1 MKIRKL
7 LLCLMILLPTYSFS
21 QTTSTITITPEQLK
35 TTNLI
40 FLEHEKYAKE
50 VPLLNKKIETLEKI
64 NKSWLHTDSIRRINE
79 KQYNAI
85 IKKDSIKITQLQ
97 SLHKKYKVVTKISI
111 ILNIILACL
120 LVK

>member
-40 FLEHEKYAKE
+40 FLEHEKYTKE
-50 VPLLNKKIETLEKI
+50 VPLLNKKIETLEEI

-79 KQYNAI
+79 KQYNVI

-97 SLHKKYKVVTKISI
+97 SSHKKYKVVTKISI

>member
-40 FLEHEKYAKE
+40 FLEHKKYTKE

-64 NKSWLHTDSIRRINE
+64 NKSWLHTDSIRKINE
-79 KQYNAI
+79 KQYCTI
-85 IKKDSIKITQLQ
+85 IKNDSIKISQLQ
-97 SLHKKYKVVTKISI
+97 DLHKKYKVVTKISI
-111 ILNIILACL
+111 IVNIILACL

>member
-40 FLEHEKYAKE
+40 FLEHEKYTKE
-50 VPLLNKKIETLEKI
+50 VPLLNKKIEALEEI

-79 KQYNAI
+79 KQYNSI

-97 SLHKKYKVVTKISI
+97 SSHKKYKVVTKISI

>member
-21 QTTSTITITPEQLK
+21 QTTSTIIITPEQLK

-40 FLEHEKYAKE
+40 FLEHEKYTKE
-50 VPLLNKKIETLEKI
+50 VPLLNKKIETLEEI

-97 SLHKKYKVVTKISI
+97 SSHKKYKVVTKISI
-111 ILNIILACL
+111 IVNIILACL

>member
-40 FLEHEKYAKE
+40 FLEHEKYTKE

-64 NKSWLHTDSIRRINE
+64 NKSWLHTDSIKRINE
-79 KQYNAI
+79 KQYNTI

-97 SLHKKYKVVTKISI
+97 SSRKKYKVVTKISI
-111 ILNIILACL
+111 ILNIVLACL

>member
-40 FLEHEKYAKE
+40 FLEHEKYTKE
-50 VPLLNKKIETLEKI
+50 VPLLNKKIETLEEI

-97 SLHKKYKVVTKISI
+97 SSHKKYKVVTKISI

>member
-40 FLEHEKYAKE
+40 FLEHEKYTKE

-64 NKSWLHTDSIRRINE
+64 NKSWLHTDSIRKINE
-79 KQYNAI
+79 KQYNTI

-97 SLHKKYKVVTKISI
+97 SSRKKYKVVTKISI
-111 ILNIILACL
+111 ILNIVLACL

>member
-40 FLEHEKYAKE
+40 FLEHEKYTKE
-50 VPLLNKKIETLEKI
+50 VPLLNKKIKTLEEI

-97 SLHKKYKVVTKISI
+97 SSHKKYKVVTKISI

>member
-40 FLEHEKYAKE
+40 FLEHEKYTKE
-50 VPLLNKKIETLEKI
+50 VPLLNKKIETLEEI
-64 NKSWLHTDSIRRINE
+64 NKSWLHTDSIRGINE

-97 SLHKKYKVVTKISI
+97 SSHKKYKVVTKISI

>member
-40 FLEHEKYAKE
+40 FLEHEKYTKE

-97 SLHKKYKVVTKISI
+97 SSHRKYKVVTKISI

>member
-21 QTTSTITITPEQLK
+21 QNTSTITITPEQLK

-40 FLEHEKYAKE
+40 FLEHEKYTKE

-97 SLHKKYKVVTKISI
+97 SSHKKYKVVTKISI

>member
-40 FLEHEKYAKE
+40 FLEHEKYTKE
-50 VPLLNKKIETLEKI
+50 VPLLNKKIETLEEI

-97 SLHKKYKVVTKISI
+97 SSHKKYKVVTKISI
-111 ILNIILACL
+111 IVNIIIACL

>member
-40 FLEHEKYAKE
+40 FLEHEKYTKE

-97 SLHKKYKVVTKISI
+97 SSHKKYKVVTKISI
-111 ILNIILACL
+111 ILNIILTCL

>member
-21 QTTSTITITPEQLK
+21 QTTSTISITPEQLK

-40 FLEHEKYAKE
+40 FLEHEKYTKE
-50 VPLLNKKIETLEKI
+50 VPLLNKKIETLEEI

-97 SLHKKYKVVTKISI
+97 SSHKKYKVVTKISI

>member
-40 FLEHEKYAKE
+40 FLEHEKYTKE
-50 VPLLNKKIETLEKI
+50 VPLLNKKIETLEEI

-79 KQYNAI
+79 KQYNII

-97 SLHKKYKVVTKISI
+97 SSRKKYKVVTKISI

>member
-40 FLEHEKYAKE
+40 FLEHEKYTKE
-50 VPLLNKKIETLEKI
+50 VPLLNKKIEALEKI

-79 KQYNAI
+79 KKYNTI

-97 SLHKKYKVVTKISI
+97 SSHKKYKVVTKISI
-111 ILNIILACL
+111 ILNIILTCL

>member
-21 QTTSTITITPEQLK
+21 KTTSTITITPEQLK

-40 FLEHEKYAKE
+40 FLEHEKYTKE

-64 NKSWLHTDSIRRINE
+64 NKSWLHTDSIRKINE

-97 SLHKKYKVVTKISI
+97 SSHKKYKVVTKISI

>member
-40 FLEHEKYAKE
+40 FLEHEKYTKE

-79 KQYNAI
+79 KQYNTI

-97 SLHKKYKVVTKISI
+97 NSRKKYKVVTKISI

>member
-40 FLEHEKYAKE
+40 FLEHEKYTKE

-79 KQYNAI
+79 KQYNSI

-97 SLHKKYKVVTKISI
+97 SSHKKYKVVTKISI
-111 ILNIILACL
+111 ILNIILTCL

>member
-40 FLEHEKYAKE
+40 FLEHEKYTKE

-79 KQYNAI
+79 KQYNTI
-85 IKKDSIKITQLQ
+85 IKKDSVKITQLQ
-97 SLHKKYKVVTKISI
+97 SSRKKYKVVTKISI
-111 ILNIILACL
+111 ILNIVLACL

>member
-40 FLEHEKYAKE
+40 FLEHEKYTKE

-97 SLHKKYKVVTKISI
+97 SSHKNYKVVTKISI
-111 ILNIILACL
+111 IVNIILACL

>member
-40 FLEHEKYAKE
+40 FLEHEKYTKE
-50 VPLLNKKIETLEKI
+50 VPLLNKKIKTLEKI
-64 NKSWLHTDSIRRINE
+64 NKSWLHADSIRRINE
-79 KQYNAI
+79 KQYNTI

-97 SLHKKYKVVTKISI
+97 SSRKKYKVVTKISI

>member
-40 FLEHEKYAKE
+40 FLEHEKYTKE

-64 NKSWLHTDSIRRINE
+64 NKSWLHTDSIRKINE
-79 KQYNAI
+79 KQYCTI
-85 IKKDSIKITQLQ
+85 IKNDSIKITQLQ
-97 SLHKKYKVVTKISI
+97 NSHKKYKVVTKISI
-111 ILNIILACL
+111 IVNIILACL

>member
-40 FLEHEKYAKE
+40 FLEHEKYTKE
-50 VPLLNKKIETLEKI
+50 VPLLNKKIETLEEI

-79 KQYNAI
+79 KQYNTI

-97 SLHKKYKVVTKISI
+97 SSHKKYKVVTKISI
-111 ILNIILACL
+111 ILNIVLACL

>member
-21 QTTSTITITPEQLK
+21 QTTSTITVTPEQLK

-40 FLEHEKYAKE
+40 FLEHEKYTKE
-50 VPLLNKKIETLEKI
+50 VPLLNKKIETLEEI

-97 SLHKKYKVVTKISI
+97 SSHKKYKVVTKISI

>member
-40 FLEHEKYAKE
+40 FLEHEKYTKE

-64 NKSWLHTDSIRRINE
+64 NKSWLYTDSIRRINE

-97 SLHKKYKVVTKISI
+97 SSHKKYKVVTKISI

>member
-40 FLEHEKYAKE
+40 FLEHEKYTKE
-50 VPLLNKKIETLEKI
+50 VPLLNKKIETLEEI

-97 SLHKKYKVVTKISI
+97 SSHKKYKVVTKITI
-111 ILNIILACL
+111 IVNIILACL

>member
-21 QTTSTITITPEQLK
+21 QTTSIITITPEQLK

-40 FLEHEKYAKE
+40 FLEHEKYTKE
-50 VPLLNKKIETLEKI
+50 VPLLNKKIETLEEI

-79 KQYNAI
+79 KQYNTI

-97 SLHKKYKVVTKISI
+97 SSHKKYKVVTKISI
-111 ILNIILACL
+111 IVNIILACL

>member
-35 TTNLI
+35 TTNII
-40 FLEHEKYAKE
+40 FLEHEKYTKE
-50 VPLLNKKIETLEKI
+50 VPLLNKKIETLEEI

-97 SLHKKYKVVTKISI
+97 SSHKKYKVVTKISI
-111 ILNIILACL
+111 KVNIILACL

>member
-40 FLEHEKYAKE
+40 FLEHKKYTKE
-50 VPLLNKKIETLEKI
+50 VPLLNKKIETLEEI

-79 KQYNAI
+79 KQYNTI
-85 IKKDSIKITQLQ
+85 IKKDSIKIAQLQ
-97 SLHKKYKVVTKISI
+97 SSHKKYKVVTKISI
-111 ILNIILACL
+111 IVNIILACL

>member
-40 FLEHEKYAKE
+40 FLEHEKYTKE
-50 VPLLNKKIETLEKI
+50 VPLLNKKIETLEEI

-79 KQYNAI
+79 KQSIHLELDYYRFLLQLLLLYLNYHRLQI
-85 IKKDSIKITQLQ
+85 YKKR
-97 SLHKKYKVVTKISI
+97 
-111 ILNIILACL
+111 
-120 LVK
+120 

>member
-40 FLEHEKYAKE
+40 FLEHEKCTKE

-79 KQYNAI
+79 KQYNTI

-97 SLHKKYKVVTKISI
+97 SSRKKYKVVTKISI
-111 ILNIILACL
+111 ILNIILVCL

>member
-21 QTTSTITITPEQLK
+21 QTTSTVTITPEQLK

-40 FLEHEKYAKE
+40 FLEHEKYTKE
-50 VPLLNKKIETLEKI
+50 VPLLNKKIETLEEI

-97 SLHKKYKVVTKISI
+97 SSHKKYKVVTKISI
-111 ILNIILACL
+111 IVNIILACL

>member
-40 FLEHEKYAKE
+40 FLEHEKYTKE

-79 KQYNAI
+79 KQYNTI

-97 SLHKKYKVVTKISI
+97 SSRKKYKVVTKVSI

>member
-40 FLEHEKYAKE
+40 FLEHEKYTKE
-50 VPLLNKKIETLEKI
+50 VPLLNKKIETLEEI
-64 NKSWLHTDSIRRINE
+64 NKSWLHTDSIRKINE

-97 SLHKKYKVVTKISI
+97 SSHKKYKVVTKISI

>member
-40 FLEHEKYAKE
+40 FLEHEKYTKE
-50 VPLLNKKIETLEKI
+50 VPLLNKKIETLEEI

-79 KQYNAI
+79 KQFNAI

-97 SLHKKYKVVTKISI
+97 SSHKKYKVVTKISI

>member
-40 FLEHEKYAKE
+40 FLEHEKYTKE
-50 VPLLNKKIETLEKI
+50 VPLLNKKIETLEEI

-97 SLHKKYKVVTKISI
+97 SSHKKYKVVTKISI
-111 ILNIILACL
+111 ILNIILTCL

>member
-40 FLEHEKYAKE
+40 FLEHEKYTKE
-50 VPLLNKKIETLEKI
+50 VPLLNKKIETLEEI
-64 NKSWLHTDSIRRINE
+64 NKSWLHTDSIRKINE
-79 KQYNAI
+79 KQYNTI
-85 IKKDSIKITQLQ
+85 IKRDSIKITQLQ
-97 SLHKKYKVVTKISI
+97 SSHKKYKVVTKISI

>member
-21 QTTSTITITPEQLK
+21 QTTSTVTITPEQLK
-35 TTNLI
+35 ITNLI
-40 FLEHEKYAKE
+40 FLEHEKYTKE

-64 NKSWLHTDSIRRINE
+64 NKSWLHTDSIRRIKE
-79 KQYNAI
+79 KQYNTI

-97 SLHKKYKVVTKISI
+97 SSRKKYKVVTKISI
-111 ILNIILACL
+111 ILNIVLACL

>member
-40 FLEHEKYAKE
+40 FLEHEKYTKE

-85 IKKDSIKITQLQ
+85 IKKDSIRITQLQ
-97 SLHKKYKVVTKISI
+97 SSHKKYKVVTKISI
-111 ILNIILACL
+111 ILNIVLACL